1 LVGSTHGRNELP
13 ETHLS
18 TNKSGKPVHSPFEVI
33 FVIRIIH
40 LGYFATAKM
49 VLLTMTP
56 SIVEGLHTLNRA
68 AHGRQATTRPQGDDE
83 PSLGDPAIGNPVS
96 HSQVVDMWKDL
107 KDARHGEYTLEM
119 LLKGANVYVPPPAP
133 KPEPVS

>member
-1 LVGSTHGRNELP
+1 
-13 ETHLS
+13 
-18 TNKSGKPVHSPFEVI
+18 
-33 FVIRIIH
+33 
-40 LGYFATAKM
+40 
-49 VLLTMTP
+49 MTP